1 MEEIVI
7 TKKEIEE
14 MKLLTDEEIDKLNFH
29 ELCAYYSMLEE
40 AEKIL
45 EGSDE

>member
-1 MEEIVI
+1 MEKMKI

-14 MKLLTDEEIDKLNFH
+14 MKLLSDEELKKLNFH
-29 ELCAYYSMLEE
+29 ELCLYLNMLEE

-45 EGSDE
+45 SGGEE

>member
-1 MEEIVI
+1 MGEMKI

-14 MKLLTDEEIDKLNFH
+14 MKLLTDEELQKLNFH
-29 ELCAYYSMLEE
+29 ELCMYLNMLDE

-45 EGSDE
+45 GGEE